1 MVSTMGLFDALKNFD
16 PDAIVKGIDDL
27 EQAIGN
33 VVDNVDSAAAKV
45 EDTAKVVEDKL
56 VQSSGA
62 PADDSQAASDD

>member
-1 MVSTMGLFDALKNFD
+1 MGLFDALKNFD

-33 VVDNVDSAAAKV
+33 VVDNVDSAASKV

-56 VQSSGA
+56 VKSSGA